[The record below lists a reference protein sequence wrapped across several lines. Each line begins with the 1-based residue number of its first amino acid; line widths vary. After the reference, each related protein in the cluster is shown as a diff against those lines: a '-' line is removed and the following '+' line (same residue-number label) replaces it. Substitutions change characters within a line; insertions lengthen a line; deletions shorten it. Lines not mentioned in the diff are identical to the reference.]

1 MATRFATLSRTELA
15 AEFGATAADAA
26 AGFRALDARQ
36 LNWKPDATA
45 WSVAECFDHLVKSG
59 EQMQESIGRALDR
72 TAPRTLWQ
80 RLPLWPRLLGWML
93 ITSLAPD
100 AKRKL
105 KAPTIAI
112 PATANLPPDIVDRF
126 VALQHDCT
134 AGVLA
139 LIDDDERRVLVS
151 PFAPVVTYTVIDGYR
166 IIATHQRRH
175 LGQAA
180 RVMAAPG
187 FPAGPS

>member
-1 MATRFATLSRTELA
+1 MATRFGSLSPAELA

-36 LNWKPDATA
+36 LNWKPGAEA

-72 TAPRTLWQ
+72 TAPRTVWQ

-100 AKRKL
+100 ATRKL
-105 KAPTIAI
+105 KAPAIAV
-112 PATANLPPDIVDRF
+112 PATGNLPSDIVDRF
-126 VALQHDCT
+126 VALQHEC
-134 AGVLA
+134 AARVLA
-139 LIDDDERRVLVS
+139 LTDDDERRVLVS
-151 PFAPVVTYTVIDGYR
+151 PFASVVTYTVIDGYR

-175 LGQAA
+175 LAQAA
-180 RVMAAPG
+180 RVTAAPG
-187 FPAGPS
+187 FPAGQS